1 MRQSVRCKNKT
12 ETTFQVVWKECFK
25 LCPPDW
31 SITKNCNNLQSTLK
45 EMRLEGRGGNDNF
58 YKIYLCPQDH
68 FVMMMATLICCLRHK
83 EETHRGGVVAIFFI
97 FTIFPVEHLG
107 GGVWEEGGGKINR
120 GREQLERNNKVQ
132 VITSLG
138 ERARAAEET
147 YFKLLFVIF
156 DSRGSQAFR
165 I

>member
-45 EMRLEGRGGNDNF
+45 EMRLEGREGNDNLF
-58 YKIYLCPQDH
+58 TIYLCPQDH
-68 FVMMMATLICCLRHK
+68 FVMKMATLFCCLHHK
-83 EETHRGGVVAIFFI
+83 EETQRGGVVDGGLCIHFRCGGGEKQTKMVVVAVFFI

-107 GGVWEEGGGKINR
+107 GGV
-120 GREQLERNNKVQ
+120 
-132 VITSLG
+132 
-138 ERARAAEET
+138 
-147 YFKLLFVIF
+147 
-156 DSRGSQAFR
+156 
-165 I
+165 